1 MSAPISVQKLRRSAL
16 KLIKPVT
23 VFAGI
28 KKQPAEGRR
37 KLGIIQ
43 VFRRSFPPELSD
55 RYRVSARI
63 TLYRSV
69 CSNKKIA
76 GEKLLRTAA
85 DAIFAKDKAQGP
97 DHPGGYPTPATQY
110 FTNKCAAAAIV
121 SLICTAQTG
130 GTPFFILFYEFLKKA
145 SSFASQATRP
155 VIVHADSTSP
165 SSLLP
170 PYSFSTMIPVLAG
183 KTSWP

>member
-1 MSAPISVQKLRRSAL
+1 MHPQ
-16 KLIKPVT
+16 
-23 VFAGI
+23 
-28 KKQPAEGRR
+28 GRR

-76 GEKLLRTAA
+76 GEKLLRTAT

-97 DHPGGYPTPATQY
+97 DHPDGYPTPATQY

-121 SLICTAQTG
+121 SLIYTAQGCIFTLSVFVELRWFC
-130 GTPFFILFYEFLKKA
+130 TP
-145 SSFASQATRP
+145 RR
-155 VIVHADSTSP
+155 
-165 SSLLP
+165 
-170 PYSFSTMIPVLAG
+170 FSAQKSRSRRNVPDA
-183 KTSWP
+183 